1 MSEPKCRVCGKSL
14 SGTVAFDPRHR
25 RDDQGHR
32 TPSYLHPSCAVL
44 EKARMA
50 AEKKRIADAAPDLL
64 AAAEA
69 VLASLRAGLGEITG
83 QGVRSPAFQSRA
95 DETAAAL
102 RDLKAAVAKARGA

>member
-1 MSEPKCRVCGKSL
+1 MSESKHTPLPWRQGQVGVAIEIE
-14 SGTVAFDPRHR
+14 GARGETV
-25 RDDQGHR
+25 GV
-32 TPSYLHPSCAVL
+32 TLEAV
-44 EKARMA
+44 
-50 AEKKRIADAAPDLL
+50 DAALIVRAVNAHADLL

-102 RDLKAAVAKARGA
+102 RDLKVAVAKARGA